1 MKINSKLRALVRQH
15 KVLPTDSECLCVK
28 YADKRERKAPESCK
42 LVCPR
47 CGGSGFINK
56 RRETLRASYESYVL
70 GRRLAYLSVAMIVL
84 LFALSL
90 IND

>member
-1 MKINSKLRALVRQH
+1 MKIDSQLRELVRRH
-15 KVLPTDSECLCVK
+15 KVLPTDSECLCAK
-28 YADKRERKAPESCK
+28 YADKRGRKSQESYR
-42 LVCPR
+42 LVCLR

-56 RRETLRASYESYVL
+56 RRETLRAAYESYVI